1 MKKFFALLLAVLTLA
16 GLSTAA
22 FAASSYP
29 VYTQDQI
36 LGLLSQSAGAG
47 KSFSLDGFLPVY
59 NYWGGLSGSDIITNW
74 FGQCPND
81 KCSGRA
87 YFYVANG
94 VIYWE
99 CPTCHDSGVLS
110 AKKPASGTKTP
121 VCPGCGKSDFD
132 RYTGSIIDGS
142 AILDLLVCRY
152 CGRWI
157 AADPIQP
164 TTPSAN
170 VPKTMTCLHS
180 GCSKTAEFKTLFYE
194 NGKLLAQYKCSADH
208 TFNIV
213 VDEDSWYY
221 PGSYYPSYSYYS
233 VNVVSAAGGDYEIKG
248 SAYAKYGEDKTV
260 VFYPKTG
267 YALAEVLVNGSS
279 VTPKN
284 NSVTFTVKS
293 DTTVRPYFVK
303 TETLKDYTITLT
315 ASGNGTVT
323 AAKNSKYLSS
333 YAKVTAKNS
342 DTVVYNFIAGSGR
355 YKVADVKIDGVS
367 RGSLSSYTFTKL
379 TANHTVE
386 VTFGW
391 QNPYVDIESKYLAAV
406 EYVTEGGIM
415 GAAAKDKNGS
425 LYFSGRNAVT
435 VGDFVAALAELSD
448 TEGKLNDATDRRNWA
463 VNYGVVTNKTDFD
476 AALTVQQACTIV
488 KNYLEALED
497 LNRVTFAKLN
507 RKASVR
513 DNAISLNLATA
524 STFDTNR
531 AMHRYDIAAVC
542 RLIARLSYK

>member
-1 MKKFFALLLAVLTLA
+1 M
-16 GLSTAA
+16 
-22 FAASSYP
+22 
-29 VYTQDQI
+29 
-36 LGLLSQSAGAG
+36 
-47 KSFSLDGFLPVY
+47 
-59 NYWGGLSGSDIITNW
+59 
-74 FGQCPND
+74 
-81 KCSGRA
+81 
-87 YFYVANG
+87 
-94 VIYWE
+94 
-99 CPTCHDSGVLS
+99 
-110 AKKPASGTKTP
+110 
-121 VCPGCGKSDFD
+121 
-132 RYTGSIIDGS
+132 
-142 AILDLLVCRY
+142 
-152 CGRWI
+152 
-157 AADPIQP
+157 
-164 TTPSAN
+164 
-170 VPKTMTCLHS
+170 
-180 GCSKTAEFKTLFYE
+180 
-194 NGKLLAQYKCSADH
+194 
-208 TFNIV
+208 
-213 VDEDSWYY
+213 
-221 PGSYYPSYSYYS
+221 
-233 VNVVSAAGGDYEIKG
+233 
-248 SAYAKYGEDKTV
+248 
-260 VFYPKTG
+260 FYPKTG

-342 DTVVYNFIAGSGR
+342 DTVVYNFIAGSGG
-355 YKVADVKIDGVS
+355 YKVVDVKIDGVS

-415 GAAAKDKNGS
+415 GAAAKDKSGK

-531 AMHRYDIAAVC
+531 TMHRYDIAAVC